1 MSRFEQDTIKR
12 QIRQMGEVV
21 AAILTRAHA
30 EQDLEFGLRAIREA
44 TATDFGLDRSLL
56 DRLDVPSAAVLLR
69 VADRVRLYAQVC
81 TAEAELLETLGRVDE
96 ATRLRG
102 RAALSVSASDT
113 LPSVS

>member
-21 AAILTRAHA
+21 AAIMTRARA
-30 EQDLEFGLRAIREA
+30 EHDLEFGLRAIREA

-81 TAEAELLETLGRVDE
+81 TAEAELLEALGRVDE
-96 ATRLRG
+96 ATRLGG
-102 RAALSVSASDT
+102 RAALLVSASDT